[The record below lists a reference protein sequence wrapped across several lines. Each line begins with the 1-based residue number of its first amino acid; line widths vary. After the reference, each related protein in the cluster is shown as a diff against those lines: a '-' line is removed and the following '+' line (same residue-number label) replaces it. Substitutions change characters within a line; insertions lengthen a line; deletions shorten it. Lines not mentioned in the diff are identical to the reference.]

1 MTSEAAPKPGS
12 DAQHGPGPDPAEF
25 AHWLHRLRNEINTVT
40 MASAA
45 ASGLVEAGAADDPAV
60 RDNLRRV
67 RDACRRCS
75 ALLAEPP
82 AGN

>member
-1 MTSEAAPKPGS
+1 MTSETAPEPGP
-12 DAQHGPGPDPAEF
+12 DAQRGPDPDPAEF
-25 AHWLHRLRNEINTVT
+25 ARWLHRLRNEVNTVS

-45 ASGLVEAGAADDPAV
+45 ASGLIEAGAAGDQAV

-82 AGN
+82 AGG

>member
-1 MTSEAAPKPGS
+1 MTSDRAAASAPS
-12 DAQHGPGPDPAEF
+12 AGPTEF
-25 AHWLHRLRNEINTVT
+25 ARWLHRLRNEVNTVT

-45 ASGLVEAGAADDPAV
+45 AHRLIEAGAGDDPAV

-67 RDACRRCS
+67 RDACQRCS

-82 AGN
+82 AGA

>member
-1 MTSEAAPKPGS
+1 MTSEPEPAA
-12 DAQHGPGPDPAEF
+12 QRGPAPEPSEYAR
-25 AHWLHRLRNEINTVT
+25 WLHRLRNEVNTVT

-82 AGN
+82 VGG

>member
-1 MTSEAAPKPGS
+1 MTSDAAPEPAPGVRT
-12 DAQHGPGPDPAEF
+12 APDPTEYAR
-25 AHWLHRLRNEINTVT
+25 WLHRLRNEINTVT

-45 ASGLVEAGAADDPAV
+45 ASGLVDAGAADDPAV

-67 RDACRRCS
+67 RDACQRCS

-82 AGN
+82 AGA